1 MPRAEPLAFPVQPP
15 EGFPRLEHEPVFDP
29 GHHLALEK
37 PETIVSLSELGY
49 GPEEIADCPSDLGIT
64 SCFRILSDEGV
75 ACLQEVARNLARYAR
90 SNDRIPRLVRGGV
103 YQSRFLRD
111 FCLSPEVAEAISDI
125 CGSEVL
131 PHSIPHQ
138 LGHLNYNPET
148 PGENV
153 DKWHTDTLR
162 IDYVLFVTDPNAIEG
177 GEFQYFHGTKHE
189 MRELTGRG
197 DRLPPEKIVSPRL
210 PGAGYAVLQQGNM
223 VGHRA
228 KGLGTKG
235 ERITLVN
242 GYVPREIGFP
252 DFTRFDQLYLVD
264 PGHVAASEYARHV
277 AWMGREMLRAQI
289 EDPSFTDDRQL
300 LAQELEAVT
309 ALLSNAAQQ
318 IRRAD
323 EAAMEHFGDG

>member
-1 MPRAEPLAFPVQPP
+1 MQ
-15 EGFPRLEHEPVFDP
+15 
-29 GHHLALEK
+29 
-37 PETIVSLSELGY
+37 
-49 GPEEIADCPSDLGIT
+49 
-64 SCFRILSDEGV
+64 
-75 ACLQEVARNLARYAR
+75 
-90 SNDRIPRLVRGGV
+90 
-103 YQSRFLRD
+103 
-111 FCLSPEVAEAISDI
+111 
-125 CGSEVL
+125 
-131 PHSIPHQ
+131 
-138 LGHLNYNPET
+138 
-148 PGENV
+148 
-153 DKWHTDTLR
+153 
-162 IDYVLFVTDPNAIEG
+162 
-177 GEFQYFHGTKHE
+177 
-189 MRELTGRG
+189 ELTGCG

-228 KGLGTKG
+228 KGLRSKG

-289 EDPSFTDDRQL
+289 EDPAFTDDRQL